1 VADGVSRRG
10 RNANLVSFLWPER
23 VKAPVSV
30 SGYLV
35 GSQAVS
41 RCHCRQALRTNGGI
55 CSISPQTAV
64 KLVQIRLEQNRM
76 PEESNQD
83 RRLLGT
89 FFASSAIVIASAEL
103 GIIGSAEVRCSKD
116 DLTG

>member
-1 VADGVSRRG
+1 
-10 RNANLVSFLWPER
+10 
-23 VKAPVSV
+23 
-30 SGYLV
+30 
-35 GSQAVS
+35 
-41 RCHCRQALRTNGGI
+41 
-55 CSISPQTAV
+55 
-64 KLVQIRLEQNRM
+64 M